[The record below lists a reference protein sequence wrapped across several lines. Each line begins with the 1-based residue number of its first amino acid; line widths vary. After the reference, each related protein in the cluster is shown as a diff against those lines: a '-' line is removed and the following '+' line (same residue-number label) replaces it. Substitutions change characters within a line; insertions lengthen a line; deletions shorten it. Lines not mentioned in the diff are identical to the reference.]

1 MRFKNNK
8 KATTVVLFI
17 GQRSFYNAI
26 VKRKGAPR
34 KEVVVMAEDID
45 ELFDMSGLGDV
56 DYAEMLLALLNA
68 NGDGFYAD
76 PEYPEYNDE
85 GGFDE

>member
-1 MRFKNNK
+1 M
-8 KATTVVLFI
+8 
-17 GQRSFYNAI
+17 
-26 VKRKGAPR
+26 
-34 KEVVVMAEDID
+34 EEDID